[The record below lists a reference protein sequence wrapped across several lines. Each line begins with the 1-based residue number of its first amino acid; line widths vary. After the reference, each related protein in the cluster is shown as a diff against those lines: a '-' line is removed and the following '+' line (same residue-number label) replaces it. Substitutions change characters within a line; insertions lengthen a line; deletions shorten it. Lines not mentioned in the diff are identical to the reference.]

1 MAYFKRNPN
10 GKWFVQ
16 FRFRDCT
23 GATCRKQKGGFNRK
37 RDAEAWME
45 KYIFEMQTGK
55 KITVEMEKF
64 NLNIAICN
72 IGKCNVDVQIIEKSQ
87 SKNRGGIAYWHQLK
101 KKKTILTQFNSD
113 IRIMQV

>member
-72 IGKCNVDVQIIEKSQ
+72 IGKCNVGVRPQ
-87 SKNRGGIAYWHQLK
+87 
-101 KKKTILTQFNSD
+101 ILTKIITTSSPERD
-113 IRIMQV
+113 ASPSGHAIEAGEMS

>member
-45 KYIFEMQTGK
+45 K
-55 KITVEMEKF
+55 
-64 NLNIAICN
+64 
-72 IGKCNVDVQIIEKSQ
+72 
-87 SKNRGGIAYWHQLK
+87 
-101 KKKTILTQFNSD
+101 
-113 IRIMQV
+113 

>member
-1 MAYFKRNPN
+1 MAYYKRNPN
-10 GKWFVQ
+10 GKWLVQ
-16 FRFRDCT
+16 FYFKDCT
-23 GATCRKQKGGFNRK
+23 GAICRKQKGGFDRK
-37 RDAEAWME
+37 RDAKAWME

-87 SKNRGGIAYWHQLK
+87 SKNRGGIA
-101 KKKTILTQFNSD
+101 
-113 IRIMQV
+113 

>member
-23 GATCRKQKGGFNRK
+23 GATCRKQKGGFDRK
-37 RDAEAWME
+37 RDAEAW
-45 KYIFEMQTGK
+45 
-55 KITVEMEKF
+55 MEKF

-87 SKNRGGIAYWHQLK
+87 SKNRGGIA
-101 KKKTILTQFNSD
+101 
-113 IRIMQV
+113 

>member
-23 GATCRKQKGGFNRK
+23 GAICRKQKGGFNRK

-87 SKNRGGIAYWHQLK
+87 SKNRGGIA
-101 KKKTILTQFNSD
+101 
-113 IRIMQV
+113 

>member
-23 GATCRKQKGGFNRK
+23 GATCRKQKGGFDRK

-45 KYIFEMQTGK
+45 NTY
-55 KITVEMEKF
+55 
-64 NLNIAICN
+64 L
-72 IGKCNVDVQIIEKSQ
+72 KCKRERKLQ
-87 SKNRGGIAYWHQLK
+87 
-101 KKKTILTQFNSD
+101 
-113 IRIMQV
+113 

>member
-23 GATCRKQKGGFNRK
+23 GATCRKQKGGFDRK

-45 KYIFEMQTGK
+45 K
-55 KITVEMEKF
+55 
-64 NLNIAICN
+64 
-72 IGKCNVDVQIIEKSQ
+72 
-87 SKNRGGIAYWHQLK
+87 
-101 KKKTILTQFNSD
+101 
-113 IRIMQV
+113 

>member
-1 MAYFKRNPN
+1 
-10 GKWFVQ
+10 
-16 FRFRDCT
+16 
-23 GATCRKQKGGFNRK
+23 
-37 RDAEAWME
+37 ME

-87 SKNRGGIAYWHQLK
+87 SKNRGGIA
-101 KKKTILTQFNSD
+101 
-113 IRIMQV
+113 